1 MVQDFGFVL
10 VMRELNLGC
19 FALALKKEHKMRLG
33 ATHTVSLS
41 EVREEARNRRKLLRE
56 KQLKR
61 IK

>member
-1 MVQDFGFVL
+1 
-10 VMRELNLGC
+10 
-19 FALALKKEHKMRLG
+19 MRLG

-41 EVREEARNRRKLLRE
+41 EVREEAHNRRKLLRE

>member
-1 MVQDFGFVL
+1 
-10 VMRELNLGC
+10 
-19 FALALKKEHKMRLG
+19 MRLG

-41 EVREEARNRRKLLRE
+41 EVREEVHNRRKLLRE